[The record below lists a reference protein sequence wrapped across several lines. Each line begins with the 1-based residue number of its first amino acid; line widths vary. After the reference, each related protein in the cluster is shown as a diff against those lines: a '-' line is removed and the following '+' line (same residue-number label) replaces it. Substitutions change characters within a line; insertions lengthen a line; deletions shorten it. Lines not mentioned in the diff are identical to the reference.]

1 MSGKCLT
8 CRPMCSREFIGIG
21 SWNAVAGSPD
31 QHRSL
36 FFECGVMAVCYYRVL
51 GVPVRASQEEIKRAF
66 RLLALRWHPDR
77 NPHDSVA
84 AERFREALEAYENLI
99 DPSKRG
105 HYDKV
110 RCHVRSRSTTRSRRS
125 RRHPMSEKTSAY
137 TVEEILNEFFGGDRV
152 RPKEHRRNDLRFDLQ
167 ISQGSAIEGTHQQI
181 VFQRMVFC
189 RACVG
194 NGRKNS
200 SLECLKCQGR
210 GEVEESCSLSVWIP
224 AGSQPGTRLRV
235 AGEGDRPSPA
245 FSPGD
250 LIICLH
256 IVEGR

>member
-1 MSGKCLT
+1 
-8 CRPMCSREFIGIG
+8 
-21 SWNAVAGSPD
+21 
-31 QHRSL
+31 
-36 FFECGVMAVCYYRVL
+36 MAVCYYRVL

-77 NPHDSVA
+77 NPHDPFA
-84 AERFREALEAYENLI
+84 AERFREALDAYENLI

-110 RCHVRSRSTTRSRRS
+110 RRHARPRSATRSRR
-125 RRHPMSEKTSAY
+125 RRHHPMSEKTSTY
-137 TVEEILNEFFGGDRV
+137 TVEEILNEFFGVDSV

-167 ISQGSAIEGTHQQI
+167 ISQSSAIEGIREQI
-181 VFQRMVFC
+181 LFQRMVFC

-200 SLECLKCQGR
+200 LSECLKCHGR
-210 GEVEESCSLSVWIP
+210 GELEESCSLSVWIP
-224 AGSQPGTRLRV
+224 AGSQPGARLRV
-235 AGEGDRPSPA
+235 PGEGDRLSPVV
-245 FSPGD
+245 SPGD

-256 IVEGR
+256 IVDGRQSS